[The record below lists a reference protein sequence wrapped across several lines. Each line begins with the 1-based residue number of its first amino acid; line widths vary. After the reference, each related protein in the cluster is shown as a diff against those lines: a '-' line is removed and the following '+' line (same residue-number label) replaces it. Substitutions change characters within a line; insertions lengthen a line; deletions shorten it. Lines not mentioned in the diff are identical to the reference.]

1 MKGILSWR
9 VAETRCSASLSACR
23 SLSMTHGPA
32 IRKSGRPRPRVSP
45 PTRTRWGMKERPRS
59 RARPLNLL
67 VAGAGGKAQGAHGQL
82 DGGCA
87 RRIDAQSLAAR
98 ARALPPELGRGPDKS
113 LEERMRFEG
122 SRLEFR
128 VELAAQEPGMVADL
142 HDLDIGPIRRL
153 ARQVEST
160 AHQGLLILPVEL
172 VAVAMALGN
181 LRLAVSLVSEGTGL
195 ELRLPRPQA
204 HRPAQL
210 VDPPQF
216 PQLVDHAVRSGGVK
230 LRAVGPFQAAD
241 VPGEFDHRAL
251 HPETNP
257 EIGHFPGAGVFD
269 RAEHAGDAAL
279 AKAARH
285 EDSVHVFKRPRPL
298 FSCQPFGFD
307 PPEVHLQVV
316 RQAGMRKSLIQ
327 TLVRVLKF
335 HVLAHDAD
343 RDFTRRTADSLDQV
357 RPGLHV
363 SLGGLEL
370 DAPDDLFVEP
380 LARQHQRHFVNAG
393 HVLGGDDR
401 LFRRSEEH

>member
-59 RARPLNLL
+59 RACLLNLL
-67 VAGAGGKAQGAHGQL
+67 VAGVGGKAQGAHGQF
-82 DGGCA
+82 DGVCA
-87 RRIDAQSLAAR
+87 CRIDAQSLAAR
-98 ARALPPELGRGPDKS
+98 ARALLPELGRGPDKS
-113 LEERMRFEG
+113 LEERMRFER

-160 AHQGLLILPVEL
+160 AHQGLLILPVKL

-181 LRLAVSLVSEGTGL
+181 LRPAVGLVSEGAGL

-216 PQLVDHAVRSGGVK
+216 PQLVDHARRSGGGK
-230 LRAVGPFQAAD
+230 LRAVGPLPAAD
-241 VPGEFDHRAL
+241 GPGGIHHPAL
-251 HPETNP
+251 HPPTKP
-257 EIGHFPGAGVFD
+257 EKRDLSCAG
-269 RAEHAGDAAL
+269 G
-279 AKAARH
+279 
-285 EDSVHVFKRPRPL
+285 
-298 FSCQPFGFD
+298 FG
-307 PPEVHLQVV
+307 
-316 RQAGMRKSLIQ
+316 R
-327 TLVRVLKF
+327 
-335 HVLAHDAD
+335 
-343 RDFTRRTADSLDQV
+343 
-357 RPGLHV
+357 
-363 SLGGLEL
+363 
-370 DAPDDLFVEP
+370 
-380 LARQHQRHFVNAG
+380 
-393 HVLGGDDR
+393 
-401 LFRRSEEH
+401 